1 MYTYIIV
8 KTIFI
13 MNSIF
18 HRMLNINLFFNV
30 FRYFAL
36 VENLLRRENT
46 EDQEKCKH
54 QIKH

>member
-36 VENLLRRENT
+36 VENLLRQENT